1 MALIFKNTGQ
11 GGNITIKNNGLGGSL
26 RAIEST
32 RPVSSG
38 IAFRVSTASRY
49 TSARTGDAGWRWQN
63 GWFNYTPPT
72 NPKVIASLNYST
84 SGGKAILQTP
94 LIVNGVS
101 STIRFVS
108 VKGTQDWTSTGQNEN
123 LITIDKLSGLGIYRP
138 ATSSTNWEGQI
149 DAALALS
156 VTVNGIVY
164 SDWYLVSLEEFYDL
178 FDGFAV
184 GNNFV
189 DPNTSAI
196 YKINDGG
203 ATYVSSEY
211 RRRIFGGG
219 YASDN
224 AIDNN
229 RGIFIT
235 KDTRNLISA

>member
-11 GGNITIKNNGLGGSL
+11 GGNITIKNNGLGGSFK
-26 RAIEST
+26 AIEST

-72 NPKVIASLNYST
+72 NPKVIASLDYNT
-84 SGGKAILQTP
+84 SGGKAILQSH
-94 LIVNGVS
+94 LVVNGVS

-138 ATSSTNWEGQI
+138 ATSSQNWESQI

-156 VTVNGIVY
+156 VTVNSILY

-184 GNNFV
+184 GNDFV

-211 RRRIFGGG
+211 RRRIFAGG
-219 YASDN
+219 YTSDT
-224 AIDNN
+224 AADNN

>member
-1 MALIFKNTGQ
+1 MRI
-11 GGNITIKNNGLGGSL
+11 
-26 RAIEST
+26 
-32 RPVSSG
+32 
-38 IAFRVSTASRY
+38 
-49 TSARTGDAGWRWQN
+49 
-63 GWFNYTPPT
+63 
-72 NPKVIASLNYST
+72 
-84 SGGKAILQTP
+84 
-94 LIVNGVS
+94 IVNGVS